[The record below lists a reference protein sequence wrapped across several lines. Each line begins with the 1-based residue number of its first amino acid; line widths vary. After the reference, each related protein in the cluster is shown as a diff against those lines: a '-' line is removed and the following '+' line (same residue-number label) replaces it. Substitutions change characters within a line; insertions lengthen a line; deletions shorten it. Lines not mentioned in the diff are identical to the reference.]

1 MMQWLE
7 HPLILILAGAI
18 VPSILGIMAY
28 RRGVIADRKAE
39 LSESRNTSIA
49 SVAQIIQ
56 GLESL
61 GDSLQEDNKVLREN
75 IRQCAIKLEQAMA
88 DKNALLEE
96 IQRLNRQA
104 GG

>member
-1 MMQWLE
+1 MQWLE

-75 IRQCAIKLEQAMA
+75 IRQCAIKLELVVAE
-88 DKNALLEE
+88 KNDLLKELRE
-96 IQRLNRQA
+96 LT
-104 GG
+104 GH

>member
-61 GDSLQEDNKVLREN
+61 SDSLQEDNKVLREN
-75 IRQCAIKLEQAMA
+75 IRQCAIKLELVVAE
-88 DKNALLEE
+88 KNDLLKELRE
-96 IQRLNRQA
+96 LT
-104 GG
+104 GH

>member
-18 VPSILGIMAY
+18 VPSILGILAY

-75 IRQCAIKLEQAMA
+75 IRQCAIKLELVVAE
-88 DKNALLEE
+88 KNDLLKELRE
-96 IQRLNRQA
+96 LT
-104 GG
+104 GH